1 MNYEN
6 LKAITDKKE
15 AKKFSPKDGIRL
27 LLCKLGDVLFTK
39 DLILVFD
46 FFKFPEKKRK
56 KENRKKKEG
65 KIKKRVLLSQYFERI
80 YGLL

>member
-46 FFKFPEKKRK
+46 FLEFPEKKRK
-56 KENRKKKEG
+56 KKIGKRKKEK
-65 KIKKRVLLSQYFERI
+65 
-80 YGLL
+80 